1 MTRLNIKQVPT
12 TSTTSRKLASIWQ
25 LPPTWLRFLIVAL
38 LVLGVFFRFVNLDRK
53 IYWVDETYSSL
64 RIAGYLESELVH
76 EVSSN
81 SPLGIKNLQKYQ
93 GIVPEKG
100 LADTVRTL
108 AVETPEHP
116 PLYYVFARFW
126 MQLFGNS
133 IAAARS
139 SAAIISFL
147 ALPCMYWLC
156 MELFELS
163 FSVAEISTAR
173 VPVAASVGGRGSR
186 SIPEY
191 FSGGGVK
198 TSRIPESFSDGGVKT
213 SRVPGS
219 LVGWLAVALMAVS
232 PFHLLYAQEFRE
244 YSTLALMTLLSSAC
258 LLRAMR
264 KSTLISWSIYA
275 ATIALGLYSYP
286 YVGFVAIGHGIYV
299 VASERFRW
307 SKAVKNYLLASVAA
321 IVAFSPWIIVTLSNL
336 AQLDT
341 SIGWQT
347 RSREPL
353 MLLVRKWV
361 VNLSRVFVDFGMTE
375 EAPKI
380 QLIALVPLI
389 LLSLVLVGYSIYFL
403 CRHAPKK
410 VWLFVVILIGVTALA
425 LILPDVIK
433 GGRRSIFGRYM
444 TASYLGVQIAVAYL
458 IAAQLASTS
467 VKVVRQKMWQVA
479 AIAIFS
485 VGVLSCSVSSQADVW
500 WTKYT
505 SPQNFQLAKTIN
517 ESPRPLLI
525 SATKPNY
532 SNFTIVGNLI
542 SLSYLLDP
550 KVQLQVVVEPNIPK
564 IPDGFSDVFLLL
576 PTKEWRSEVEKQYN
590 AQAKLIYSDKMN
602 AWLWKLEK
610 Q

>member
-1 MTRLNIKQVPT
+1 MTGLNIKQVPT
-12 TSTTSRKLASIWQ
+12 TSTASRKLASTWQ

-64 RIAGYLESELVH
+64 RIAGYLESELVQ

-81 SPLGIKNLQKYQ
+81 SPIGIKNLQKYQ

-108 AVETPEHP
+108 AIETPEHP

-163 FSVAEISTAR
+163 FSIAGVSTSR
-173 VPVAASVGGRGSR
+173 VRATVSVGGRGSP
-186 SIPEY
+186 SIPDSY
-191 FSGGGVK
+191 FGGEVK
-198 TSRIPESFSDGGVKT
+198 TSS
-213 SRVPGS
+213 VPGS

-264 KSTLISWSIYA
+264 RSTLISWSIYA
-275 ATIALGLYSYP
+275 ITIAMGLYSYP

-307 SKAVKNYLLASVAA
+307 SKTVKNYLLASIAA

-353 MLLVRKWV
+353 MLLVKKWV

-389 LLSLVLVGYSIYFL
+389 LLSLVLVGYSIYYL
-403 CRHAPKK
+403 CRHAPKQ
-410 VWLFVVILIGVTALA
+410 VWLFVLILIGVTALA

-444 TASYLGVQIAVAYL
+444 TASYLGIQIAVAYL
-458 IAAQLASTS
+458 IAAQLTYTS

-550 KVQLQVVVEPNIPK
+550 KVQLQLVVEPNIPK

-590 AQAKLIYSDKMN
+590 AHAKLIYSDKMN